1 MQHQEPSSVARAT
14 YPPSAQR
21 LAAGATLRSKRKASG
36 AERKASEPCPL
47 RASHFKGSHFICREY
62 ARTGQT
68 NQACWSLI
76 SCYPAAPSSDI
87 CSRVAPAGGAGAG
100 PSLPSSLGPLCFHSQ
115 QWPHPPPGRGEL
127 LPEFPGEF
135 LLHLLD
141 PGVVPSS
148 PQFQHSNRS
157 FLGECRV
164 TWRSSWMQRS
174 RACTSANDRRPTWD
188 LLSQLLGKPQAPTR
202 PPVLPSSILA
212 VLCVARSRLTH

>member
-1 MQHQEPSSVARAT
+1 MSR
-14 YPPSAQR
+14 
-21 LAAGATLRSKRKASG
+21 
-36 AERKASEPCPL
+36 
-47 RASHFKGSHFICREY
+47 
-62 ARTGQT
+62 
-68 NQACWSLI
+68 
-76 SCYPAAPSSDI
+76 I
-87 CSRVAPAGGAGAG
+87 CSHGADQPSLLEPHQLLPRRTVLRYLLPGGACRGRRGWAQ
-100 PSLPSSLGPLCFHSQ
+100 PAFLPRPLCFHSQ